1 MKTLFSRFWW
11 HFDRIFGDNKNFGW
25 QISIIGGIL
34 VVLASFIG
42 FVGFAL
48 VKLQAYTHFNY
59 GGVIS
64 QTIGLVLGA
73 STLQPM
79 GNMSF
84 PLWWKTI
91 GILLGAVFFSGVTI
105 TFLVNWLRNRQEA
118 YKNGSVRY
126 YFENHLLFLGG
137 SRIILPMIK
146 TIAADDTLN
155 QQDIVVLTSDEVE
168 KVRVDINR
176 YLSNDEKNKL
186 KITVL
191 SGDHYD
197 KETLKSIYTSKA
209 KKIYIAGD
217 YLSGSEHD
225 SENMACWN
233 AVKELCEGRKNV
245 PCHLYFSRSS
255 SVHLFR
261 RRTEAPTHC
270 LDTTIINW
278 LEMVAQRVLVHNGI
292 ENNYYPALDR
302 NGIGPKSERIVH
314 LVLVGMTPV
323 SFALA
328 TTAAHLC
335 HFPNSINTNNEIIPT
350 KRTKI
355 TFIAPEMKK
364 EMGFVTNHLLSL
376 FKLSHYK
383 YVSENSSEIHNPDE
397 RYGDFLDIEWE
408 FIDGSLTDDWVM
420 TRMLTYYK
428 DCVEVEK
435 TYLTMAFC
443 DMHADRNIAAASY
456 LPYEFHNI
464 KCDKK
469 RGETDYERTIP
480 LLIYQSGNEEMVRSA
495 KTSAP
500 MCENMFSFG
509 SMRES
514 YDPSLR
520 QRIKEGKRINYIYSK
535 GTNYVYMTSG
545 QNELDDLWKMS
556 YLNQVSNIYCANH
569 IGVKLRSMGI
579 GEKDIL
585 RGDKIP
591 EKYITIMAAVEHNRW
606 NLEKLLL
613 GFDVVS
619 QSQRKYLKLL
629 EHQRESNENKEKEFL
644 EEKGRLKYLKKE
656 HYIHY
661 CIAPFNELLDED
673 KVYDDLIVK
682 TIVDVL

>member
-1 MKTLFSRFWW
+1 MKTLFSRFGW
-11 HFDRIFGDNKNFGW
+11 HFDRIFGNNKNFGW
-25 QISIIGGIL
+25 QISIIVGIL
-34 VVLASFIG
+34 VVIASFIG

-118 YKNGSVRY
+118 YKNGTVRY

-261 RRTEAPTHC
+261 RRTETPTHC

-278 LEMVAQRVLVHNGI
+278 LEMVAQRVLVHNGN

-302 NGIGPKSERIVH
+302 NGIDPSSDRIVH

-328 TTAAHLC
+328 TTAAHIC
-335 HFPNSINTNNEIIPT
+335 HFPNSITPITFDNIAS

-355 TFIAPEMKK
+355 TFIAPNMKK
-364 EMGFVTNHLLSL
+364 EMGFVTAHLSSL
-376 FKLSHYK
+376 FKMSHYSYVKDDVYDPHIPEDK
-383 YVSENSSEIHNPDE
+383 YGN
-397 RYGDFLDIEWE
+397 FLDVEWE
-408 FIDGSLTDDWVM
+408 FVDGNLTEEWVVK
-420 TRMLTYYK
+420 RLLGYYK
-428 DCVEVEK
+428 KCVTDEK
-435 TYLTMAFC
+435 SYLTMAFC
-443 DMHADRNIAAASY
+443 DMQADRNIAAASY
-456 LPYEFHNI
+456 LPYEFHKI
-464 KCDKK
+464 IRDE
-469 RGETDYERTIP
+469 ETHKVNYEHTIP
-480 LLIYQSGNEEMVRSA
+480 LLIYQSENEELVRSSQA
-495 KTSAP
+495 SAP

-514 YDPSLR
+514 YDPSIR
-520 QRIKEGKRINYIYSK
+520 QRINEGKRINYIYSK
-535 GTNYVYMTSG
+535 DDDYVYMTSS
-545 QNELDDLWKMS
+545 QDVLDTLWKKS
-556 YLNQVSNIYCANH
+556 YLEQVSNIYCANH
-569 IGVKLRSMGI
+569 IGVKLRSVGI
-579 GEKDIL
+579 NEKDLLRGEKIP
-585 RGDKIP
+585 DKLIDQ
-591 EKYITIMAAVEHNRW
+591 MAAVEHNRW
-606 NLEKLLL
+606 NMEKLLM
-613 GFDVVS
+613 GYDPIEAS
-619 QSQRKYLKLL
+619 RRQ
-629 EHQRESNENKEKEFL
+629 
-644 EEKGRLKYLKKE
+644 RLKAMEPLKESDAFRTEMEKLKKLKKNQYV
-656 HYIHY
+656 HH
-661 CIAPFNELLDED
+661 CIAPFGELLEEY
-673 KVYDDLIVK
+673 KKYDYLIVRNL
-682 TIVDVL
+682 TDAC